1 MSNKD
6 FVEVGKRIEECRKS
20 CGMTLDE
27 VGQLLGMHRSS
38 ILRYEN
44 GCTKQIKLVVLE
56 RLAEIFKTTPEYL
69 MTGYDN
75 SSDLQD
81 EDGSKNNNDA
91 NKTATIVCGNTSV
104 TYNIE
109 PGNESDERF
118 GDDYNSDSNSDDTPM
133 LSSPINYSAKP
144 ASNTLYSPTEIISQ
158 FASGKLPHL
167 FSCLNTSEDFAHRI
181 FLGDIL
187 TMSTCESTVDGSMYL
202 FLTKDK
208 QLIIRRVFHSSQG
221 YSLTC
226 DNPSVPPVIIPY
238 IGKNSGYSLIARVV
252 SLYVEFK

>member
-75 SSDLQD
+75 SSDSQD
-81 EDGSKNNNDA
+81 KESENNEEIQ
-91 NKTATIVCGNTSV
+91 TATIVFGNTSV

-109 PGNESDERF
+109 PGNESTECL
-118 GDDYNSDSNSDDTPM
+118 DDGYNSDSNSDDDTPM

-144 ASNTLYSPTEIISQ
+144 ASNSLFGPDEIISQ

-226 DNPSVPPVIIPY
+226 DNPSVPPIIIPY